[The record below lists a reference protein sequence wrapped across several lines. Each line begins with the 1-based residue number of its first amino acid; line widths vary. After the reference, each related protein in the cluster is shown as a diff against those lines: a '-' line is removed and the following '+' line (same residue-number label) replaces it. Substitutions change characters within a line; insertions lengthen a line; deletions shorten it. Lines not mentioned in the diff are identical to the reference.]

1 MYKIIKKTLPM
12 KMILTITSLLML
24 SACGLNSPEQPVP
37 ENLPQFNIKT
47 ASGISQGRLHA
58 SVDDTTGAEVVSW
71 FDIPYAQPPVGD
83 LRWRAPRELV
93 APEQLI
99 VEREDTACVQQ
110 ASRYGGVEGGAEGV
124 IGSEDCLVLDIRAP
138 KEFAS
143 KKHPVMLW
151 IHGGSNTTGL
161 KDYYDY
167 SKLAVAKGVVVVAI
181 NYRLGALGWFTHPA
195 IQGQQTGEDQT
206 SNFGH
211 LDIIQS
217 LKWVRDNIAGFG
229 GDAENVT
236 VFGESAGAHN
246 VYALLASPLAKG
258 LFHRAIAQSGYTVT
272 SSLES
277 AYNLDGTDSF
287 VTRGGW
293 QITQKLLA
301 QKGASG
307 TEPSNSEPSN
317 SEPSNSEL
325 REQLKSADPREFI
338 ALYNDKPDTVDY
350 SPLTT
355 ADGIVIPKVGMVA
368 ALADPQYAKN
378 VPVISGANKDEVTLW
393 FALHRYFMETSYP
406 FTKLLPPKVSIKDP
420 ALYNFWVRTRS
431 QAWKARGVDEPLSAM
446 ELAGYDQLYNYRFD
460 WDDQEK
466 SFFIDFP
473 SIFGAAH
480 GTDISFVTGD
490 FKYGPVTS
498 YIYPEGEARDQM
510 ERTFMNVW
518 GDFAHSGIPDQSL
531 DFKWQPY
538 NHKTKAYV
546 RLDRDEF
553 LSLQFETETL
563 DTLLAGIAE
572 DDNASQIEKC
582 LLLWETLTNVGSAD
596 VARYRSWNNGQC
608 EQLDARAEQE
618 RVAIDLIEEFG
629 TSSVL

>member
-1 MYKIIKKTLPM
+1 M
-12 KMILTITSLLML
+12 KLILTVTSLLML
-24 SACGLNSPEQPVP
+24 SACGMIFPEQPVP
-37 ENLPQFNIKT
+37 QNLPQYSIKT
-47 ASGISQGRLHA
+47 ATGVSQGRLNA
-58 SVDDTTGAEVVSW
+58 SVDEIAGAAVVSW

-83 LRWRAPRELV
+83 LRWRAPRDLV

-138 KEFAS
+138 RDFAT
-143 KKHPVMLW
+143 KKYPVMLW

-167 SKLAVAKGVVVVAI
+167 SKLAAAKGVVVVAI
-181 NYRLGALGWFTHPA
+181 NYRLGGLGWFTHPA
-195 IQGQQTGEDQT
+195 IQGEQSGTDQT
-206 SNFGH
+206 SNFGQ

-236 VFGESAGAHN
+236 IFGESAGAHN
-246 VYALLASPLAKG
+246 VYALLASPLAEG

-277 AYNLDGTDSF
+277 AYNLDGADSF

-293 QITQKLLA
+293 QISQRLLA
-301 QKGASG
+301 QQGV
-307 TEPSNSEPSN
+307 SESD
-317 SEPSNSEL
+317 L
-325 REQLKSADPREFI
+325 AGKTMRERLKSFDAREFI

-355 ADGIVIPKVGMVA
+355 ADGIVIPKVGMVEA
-368 ALADPQYAKN
+368 MADPEYAKN

-420 ALYNFWVRTRS
+420 LLYNFWVRTRS

-498 YIYPEGEARDQM
+498 YIYPEGEARDEM
-510 ERTFMNVW
+510 ERTFMDVW

-531 DFKWQPY
+531 DFEWQRY
-538 NHKTKAYV
+538 NSKTKPYV

-563 DTLLAGIAE
+563 DTLLAGIAA
-572 DDNASQIEKC
+572 DNNASHMEKC
-582 LLLWETLTNVGSAD
+582 LLAWETLTNVGSAD
-596 VARYRSWNNGQC
+596 VARYQSWNNGQC
-608 EQLDARAEQE
+608 EQFDARSQQE
-618 RVAIDLIEEFG
+618 RIAIDLIEEFG

>member
-1 MYKIIKKTLPM
+1 M
-12 KMILTITSLLML
+12 KLILTVTSLLML
-24 SACGLNSPEQPVP
+24 SACGMIFPEQPVP
-37 ENLPQFNIKT
+37 QNLPQYSIKT
-47 ASGISQGRLHA
+47 ATGVSQGRLNA
-58 SVDDTTGAEVVSW
+58 SVDEIAGAEVVSW

-83 LRWRAPRELV
+83 LRWRATRDLV

-138 KEFAS
+138 KDFAT
-143 KKHPVMLW
+143 KKYPVMLW

-167 SKLAVAKGVVVVAI
+167 SKLAAAKGVVVVAI
-181 NYRLGALGWFTHPA
+181 NYRLGGLGWFTHPA
-195 IQGQQTGEDQT
+195 IQGEQSGTDQT
-206 SNFGH
+206 SNFGQ

-236 VFGESAGAHN
+236 IFGESAGAHN
-246 VYALLASPLAKG
+246 VYALLASPLAEG

-277 AYNLDGTDSF
+277 AYNLDGADSF

-293 QITQKLLA
+293 QISQRLLA
-301 QKGASG
+301 QQGASESDLAG
-307 TEPSNSEPSN
+307 KTM
-317 SEPSNSEL
+317 
-325 REQLKSADPREFI
+325 RERLKSFDAREFI

-355 ADGIVIPKVGMVA
+355 ADGIVIPKVGMVEA
-368 ALADPQYAKN
+368 MADPEYAKN

-420 ALYNFWVRTRS
+420 LLYHFWVRTRS

-510 ERTFMNVW
+510 ERTFMDVW

-531 DFKWQPY
+531 DFEWQRY
-538 NHKTKAYV
+538 NSKTKPYV

-563 DTLLAGIAE
+563 DTLLAGIAA
-572 DDNASQIEKC
+572 DNNASHMEKC
-582 LLLWETLTNVGSAD
+582 LLAWETLTNVGSAD
-596 VARYRSWNNGQC
+596 VARYQSWNNGQC
-608 EQLDARAEQE
+608 EQFDARSHQE
-618 RVAIDLIEEFG
+618 RIAIDLIEEFG

>member
-1 MYKIIKKTLPM
+1 M
-12 KMILTITSLLML
+12 KLILTVTSLLML
-24 SACGLNSPEQPVP
+24 SACGMIFPEQPVP
-37 ENLPQFNIKT
+37 QNLPQYSIKT
-47 ASGISQGRLHA
+47 ATGVSQGRLNA
-58 SVDDTTGAEVVSW
+58 SVDEIAGAEVVSW

-83 LRWRAPRELV
+83 LRWRAPRDLV

-138 KEFAS
+138 RDFAT
-143 KKHPVMLW
+143 KKYPVMLW

-167 SKLAVAKGVVVVAI
+167 SKLAAAKGVVVVAI
-181 NYRLGALGWFTHPA
+181 NYRLGGLGWFTHPA
-195 IQGQQTGEDQT
+195 IQGEQSGTDQT
-206 SNFGH
+206 SNFGQ

-236 VFGESAGAHN
+236 IFGESAGAHN
-246 VYALLASPLAKG
+246 VYALLASPLAEG

-277 AYNLDGTDSF
+277 AYNLDGADSF

-293 QITQKLLA
+293 QISQRLLA
-301 QKGASG
+301 QQGV
-307 TEPSNSEPSN
+307 SESD
-317 SEPSNSEL
+317 L
-325 REQLKSADPREFI
+325 AGKTMRERLKSFDAREFI

-355 ADGIVIPKVGMVA
+355 ADGIVIPKVGMVEA
-368 ALADPQYAKN
+368 MADPEYAKN

-420 ALYNFWVRTRS
+420 LLYNFWVRTRS

-498 YIYPEGEARDQM
+498 YIYPEGEARDEM
-510 ERTFMNVW
+510 ERTFMDVW

-531 DFKWQPY
+531 DFEWQRY
-538 NHKTKAYV
+538 NSKTKPYV

-563 DTLLAGIAE
+563 DTLLAGIAA
-572 DDNASQIEKC
+572 DNNASHMEKC
-582 LLLWETLTNVGSAD
+582 LLAWETLTNVGSAD
-596 VARYRSWNNGQC
+596 VARYQSWNNGQC
-608 EQLDARAEQE
+608 EQFDARSQQE
-618 RVAIDLIEEFG
+618 RIAIDLIEEFG

>member
-1 MYKIIKKTLPM
+1 M
-12 KMILTITSLLML
+12 KLILTVTSLLML
-24 SACGLNSPEQPVP
+24 SACGMIFPEQPVP
-37 ENLPQFNIKT
+37 QNLPQYSIKT
-47 ASGISQGRLHA
+47 ATGVSQGRLNA
-58 SVDDTTGAEVVSW
+58 SVDEIAGAEVVSW

-83 LRWRAPRELV
+83 LRWRAPRDLV

-138 KEFAS
+138 KDFAT
-143 KKHPVMLW
+143 KKYPVMLW

-167 SKLAVAKGVVVVAI
+167 SKLAAAKGVVVVAI
-181 NYRLGALGWFTHPA
+181 NYRLGGLGWFTHPA
-195 IQGQQTGEDQT
+195 IQGEQSGTDQT
-206 SNFGH
+206 SNFGQ

-236 VFGESAGAHN
+236 IFGESAGAHN
-246 VYALLASPLAKG
+246 VYALLASPLAEG

-277 AYNLDGTDSF
+277 AYNLDGADSF

-293 QITQKLLA
+293 QISQRLLA
-301 QKGASG
+301 QQG
-307 TEPSNSEPSN
+307 TSESD
-317 SEPSNSEL
+317 L
-325 REQLKSADPREFI
+325 AGKTMRERLKSFDAREFI

-355 ADGIVIPKVGMVA
+355 ADGIVIPKVGMVEA
-368 ALADPQYAKN
+368 MADPEYAKN

-420 ALYNFWVRTRS
+420 LLYHFWVRTRS

-510 ERTFMNVW
+510 ERSFMDVW

-531 DFKWQPY
+531 DFEWQRY
-538 NHKTKAYV
+538 NSKTKPYV

-563 DTLLAGIAE
+563 DTLLAGIAA
-572 DDNASQIEKC
+572 DNNASHMEKC
-582 LLLWETLTNVGSAD
+582 LLAWETLTNVGSAD
-596 VARYRSWNNGQC
+596 VARYQSWNNGQC
-608 EQLDARAEQE
+608 EQFDARSHQE
-618 RVAIDLIEEFG
+618 RIAIDLIEEFG

>member
-1 MYKIIKKTLPM
+1 M
-12 KMILTITSLLML
+12 KLILSITSLLML
-24 SACGLNSPEQPVP
+24 AACGIMSPEQPVP
-37 ENLPQFNIKT
+37 ENLPQYRIQT
-47 ASGISQGRLHA
+47 ATGISQGRLNA

-71 FDIPYAQPPVGD
+71 FDIPYAQAPVGD

-138 KEFAS
+138 KDFAT
-143 KKHPVMLW
+143 KNYPVMLW

-167 SKLAVAKGVVVVAI
+167 SKLAAGKDVVVVAI
-181 NYRLGALGWFTHPA
+181 NYRLGGLGWFTHPA

-229 GDAENVT
+229 GDAKNVT

-246 VYALLASPLAKG
+246 VYALLASPLAHG

-277 AYNLDGTDSF
+277 AYNLDGADTF

-301 QKGASG
+301 QQGASESDPAG
-307 TEPSNSEPSN
+307 NS
-317 SEPSNSEL
+317 L
-325 REQLKSADPREFI
+325 RDRLKSIDAREFI

-355 ADGIVIPKVGMVA
+355 ADGIVIPKVGMVEA
-368 ALADPQYAKN
+368 MAEPEYAKN
-378 VPVISGANKDEVTLW
+378 VPVLSGANKDEVTLW

-420 ALYNFWVRTRS
+420 LLYNFWVRTRS

-490 FKYGPVTS
+490 FKYGPVTP
-498 YIYPEGEARDQM
+498 YIYPESDARDQM

-518 GDFAHSGIPDQSL
+518 GDFAHSGIPDKSL
-531 DFKWQPY
+531 SFEWQRY
-538 NHKTKAYV
+538 NSETKPYV

-563 DTLLAGIAE
+563 DTLLAGIAG
-572 DDNASQIEKC
+572 DNNASQIEKC

-596 VARYRSWNNGQC
+596 VARYQSWNNGQC
-608 EQLDARAEQE
+608 EQIDARAEQE
-618 RVAIDLIEEFG
+618 RIAVDLIEQFG

>member
-1 MYKIIKKTLPM
+1 M
-12 KMILTITSLLML
+12 KLILTVTSLLML
-24 SACGLNSPEQPVP
+24 SACGMIFPEQPVP
-37 ENLPQFNIKT
+37 QNLPQYSIKT
-47 ASGISQGRLHA
+47 ATGVSQGRLNA
-58 SVDDTTGAEVVSW
+58 SVDEIAGAEVVSW

-83 LRWRAPRELV
+83 LRWRAPRDLV

-138 KEFAS
+138 KDFAT
-143 KKHPVMLW
+143 KKYPVMLW

-167 SKLAVAKGVVVVAI
+167 SKLAAAKGVVVVAI
-181 NYRLGALGWFTHPA
+181 NYRLGGLGWFTHPA
-195 IQGQQTGEDQT
+195 IQGEQSGTDQT
-206 SNFGH
+206 SNFGQ

-236 VFGESAGAHN
+236 IFGESAGAHN
-246 VYALLASPLAKG
+246 VYALLASPLAEG

-277 AYNLDGTDSF
+277 AYNLDGADSF

-293 QITQKLLA
+293 QISQRLLA
-301 QKGASG
+301 QQG
-307 TEPSNSEPSN
+307 TSESD
-317 SEPSNSEL
+317 L
-325 REQLKSADPREFI
+325 AGKTMRERLKSFDAREFI

-355 ADGIVIPKVGMVA
+355 ADGIVIPKVGMVEA
-368 ALADPQYAKN
+368 MADPEYAKN

-420 ALYNFWVRTRS
+420 LLYHFWVRTRS

-510 ERTFMNVW
+510 ERTFMDVW

-531 DFKWQPY
+531 DFEWQRY
-538 NHKTKAYV
+538 NSKTKPYV

-563 DTLLAGIAE
+563 DTLLAGIAA
-572 DDNASQIEKC
+572 DNNASHMEKC
-582 LLLWETLTNVGSAD
+582 LLAWETLTNVGSAD
-596 VARYRSWNNGQC
+596 VARYQSWNNGQC
-608 EQLDARAEQE
+608 EQFDARSHQE
-618 RVAIDLIEEFG
+618 RIAIDLIEEFG

>member
-1 MYKIIKKTLPM
+1 M
-12 KMILTITSLLML
+12 KLILSISGLML
-24 SACGLNSPEQPVP
+24 LAGCGMFSPEQPMP
-37 ENLPQFNIKT
+37 ENLPQYNIKT
-47 ASGISQGRLHA
+47 ATGVSQGRLNA
-58 SVDDTTGAEVVSW
+58 SADETVAAEVVSW

-83 LRWRAPRELV
+83 LRWRAPRELI
-93 APEQLI
+93 APEQVI

-138 KEFAS
+138 KDFAS
-143 KKHPVMLW
+143 KNYPVMLW

-167 SKLAVAKGVVVVAI
+167 SKLAAGKEVVVVAI
-181 NYRLGALGWFTHPA
+181 NYRLGGLGWFTHPA
-195 IQGQQTGEDQT
+195 IQGPQTGEDQT

-236 VFGESAGAHN
+236 IFGESAGAHN

-272 SSLES
+272 SSLDS
-277 AYNLDGTDSF
+277 AYNLDGSDSF

-301 QKGASG
+301 QQGDSG
-307 TEPSNSEPSN
+307 TEPSNSE
-317 SEPSNSEL
+317 L
-325 REQLKSADPREFI
+325 RQQLKSIDAREFI

-355 ADGIVIPKVGMVA
+355 ADGVVIPLVGMVD
-368 ALADPQYAKN
+368 ALADPEYAKN

-406 FTKLLPPKVSIKDP
+406 FTKLLPPKVSIKNP

-473 SIFGAAH
+473 SIFGSAH

-531 DFKWQPY
+531 DFKWQRY
-538 NHKTKAYV
+538 NNETKAYV

-553 LSLQFETETL
+553 LSLHFETETL
-563 DTLLAGIAE
+563 DTLLAGIAG
-572 DDNASQIEKC
+572 DNNASQIEKC

-596 VARYRSWNNGQC
+596 IARYRSWNNGQC
-608 EQLDARAEQE
+608 EQFDARAEQE
-618 RVAIDLIEEFG
+618 RIAADLIEEFG

>member
-1 MYKIIKKTLPM
+1 M
-12 KMILTITSLLML
+12 KMILTVTTLLMV
-24 SACGLNSPEQPVP
+24 SACGLLSPEQPVP
-37 ENLPQFNIKT
+37 ANLSQHNIKT
-47 ASGISQGRLHA
+47 VTGISQGRLNA
-58 SVDDTTGAEVVSW
+58 SSDAQAGSEVVSW

-83 LRWRAPRELV
+83 LRWRAPRELI
-93 APEQLI
+93 APEQVI
-99 VEREDTACVQQ
+99 VEREDTACVQF
-110 ASRYGGVEGGAEGV
+110 ASSYGGAEGEGV
-124 IGSEDCLVLDIRAP
+124 VGSEDCLFLDIRAP
-138 KEFAS
+138 VDFAT
-143 KKHPVMLW
+143 KQYPVMVW
-151 IHGGSNTTGL
+151 IHGGGNTTGL

-167 SKLAVAKGVVVVAI
+167 SKLVAAKDVVLVSV
-181 NYRLGALGWFTHPA
+181 NYRLGGLGWFTHPA
-195 IQGQQTGEDQT
+195 IQGLQTGEDKA
-206 SNFGH
+206 SNFGT
-211 LDIIQS
+211 LDIIHS
-217 LKWVRDNIAGFG
+217 LKWVRDNIASFG
-229 GDAENVT
+229 GNGNNVT
-236 VFGESAGAHN
+236 VFGESAGGHN

-277 AYNLDGTDSF
+277 AYNLDGADKF
-287 VTRGGW
+287 VTQGGW
-293 QITQKLLA
+293 QVTQDLLA
-301 QKGASG
+301 EQGAEAAEL
-307 TEPSNSEPSN
+307 TPLA
-317 SEPSNSEL
+317 L
-325 REQLKSADPREFI
+325 RERLKAVSAEQFI
-338 ALYNDKPDTVDY
+338 GLYQEQPDVVDY
-350 SPLTT
+350 MPLST
-355 ADGIVIPKVGMVA
+355 ADGIVIPKVGMAA
-368 ALADPQYAKN
+368 ALADPAYAKN

-393 FALHRYFMETSYP
+393 FALHRYFMQTNYP

-420 ALYNFWVRTRS
+420 ELYNFWVRTRS

-531 DFKWQPY
+531 GFEWQRY
-538 NHKTKAYV
+538 NNKTKPYV

-563 DTLLAGIAE
+563 DTLLAGITA
-572 DDNASQIEKC
+572 DSNASHIEKC

-596 VARYRSWNNGQC
+596 VARYQSWNNGQC
-608 EQLDARAEQE
+608 EQLDARAEQA
-618 RVAIDLIEEFG
+618 RIAIELIEEFG